1 MDGRQSFCG
10 LFLNSGI
17 MARTLPQPVAS
28 PDPLALDLAALG
40 ALVRNRRA
48 QSQMRIDD
56 AADMLGV
63 SKDVLSRLENGRA
76 VSLDKLFKVL
86 DGFGLN
92 LLVVPKRDVLV
103 ARKALHEH
111 MAAQAVPPGSQEGA

>member
-1 MDGRQSFCG
+1 
-10 LFLNSGI
+10 
-17 MARTLPQPVAS
+17 MARTLPHPIAA
-28 PDPLALDLAALG
+28 PDPLAHDLAALG

-63 SKDVLSRLENGRA
+63 SKDVLSRLEIGRA
-76 VSLDKLFKVL
+76 VGLDKLFKVL
-86 DGFGLN
+86 DGLGLN

>member
-1 MDGRQSFCG
+1 
-10 LFLNSGI
+10 
-17 MARTLPQPVAS
+17 MARTLPRPIAT

-40 ALVRNRRA
+40 ALIRNRRA
-48 QSQMRIDD
+48 QNQMRIDD

-86 DGFGLN
+86 DGLGLN
-92 LLVVPKRDVLV
+92 LLVVPKREVPA
-103 ARKALHEH
+103 ARKALHEY
-111 MAAQAVPPGSQEGA
+111 MASQANPAGSQEVA

>member
-1 MDGRQSFCG
+1 
-10 LFLNSGI
+10 
-17 MARTLPQPVAS
+17 MARTLPRPIAS
-28 PDPLALDLAALG
+28 PDPLAQDLAALG

-48 QSQMRIDD
+48 QNQMRIDD

-86 DGFGLN
+86 DGLGLN
-92 LLVVPKRDVLV
+92 LLVVPKREVPV
-103 ARKALHEH
+103 ARKALHEL
-111 MAAQAVPPGSQEGA
+111 AEPTVPAGSREGA

>member
-1 MDGRQSFCG
+1 
-10 LFLNSGI
+10 
-17 MARTLPQPVAS
+17 MARTLPRPIAS
-28 PDPLALDLAALG
+28 PDPLAQDLAALG

-48 QSQMRIDD
+48 QNQMRIDD

-86 DGFGLN
+86 DGLGLN
-92 LLVVPKRDVLV
+92 LLVVPKRDVPV
-103 ARKALHEH
+103 ARKALHEL
-111 MAAQAVPPGSQEGA
+111 AEPTVLAGSREGA

>member
-1 MDGRQSFCG
+1 M
-10 LFLNSGI
+10 
-17 MARTLPQPVAS
+17 
-28 PDPLALDLAALG
+28 G

-48 QSQMRIDD
+48 QNQMRIDD

-86 DGFGLN
+86 DGLGLN
-92 LLVVPKRDVLV
+92 LLVVPKREVPV
-103 ARKALHEH
+103 ARKALHEL
-111 MAAQAVPPGSQEGA
+111 AEATVPAGSREGA

>member
-1 MDGRQSFCG
+1 
-10 LFLNSGI
+10 
-17 MARTLPQPVAS
+17 MARTLPQPIAT
-28 PDPLALDLAALG
+28 PDPLALNLAALG

-48 QSQMRIDD
+48 QNQMRIDD

-92 LLVVPKRDVLV
+92 LFVVPKRDVPV
-103 ARKALHEH
+103 VRSALRDHATGH
-111 MAAQAVPPGSQEGA
+111 PTPPGSSRPNERAR

>member
-1 MDGRQSFCG
+1 
-10 LFLNSGI
+10 
-17 MARTLPQPVAS
+17 MARTLPQPIAT
-28 PDPLALDLAALG
+28 PDPLASDLVALG

-48 QSQMRIDD
+48 QTQMRIDD

-92 LLVVPKRDVLV
+92 LLVVQKRDVQT
-103 ARKALHEH
+103 ARNVLRD
-111 MAAQAVPPGSQEGA
+111 QATVRAGSSEGAG

>member
-1 MDGRQSFCG
+1 
-10 LFLNSGI
+10 
-17 MARTLPQPVAS
+17 MARTLPRPIAT

-48 QSQMRIDD
+48 QNQMRIDD

-86 DGFGLN
+86 DGLGLN
-92 LLVVPKRDVLV
+92 LLVVPKREVPV
-103 ARKALHEH
+103 ARKALYEH
-111 MAAQAVPPGSQEGA
+111 MASQAIPAGSQELA

>member
-1 MDGRQSFCG
+1 
-10 LFLNSGI
+10 
-17 MARTLPQPVAS
+17 MARTLPHPIAT
-28 PDPLALDLAALG
+28 PDPLALDLATLG

-48 QSQMRIDD
+48 QSRMRIDD

-92 LLVVPKRDVLV
+92 LLVVPKREVPV

-111 MAAQAVPPGSQEGA
+111 MAAQAVLAEPGEGV

>member
-1 MDGRQSFCG
+1 
-10 LFLNSGI
+10 
-17 MARTLPQPVAS
+17 MARTLPQPVAI

-48 QSQMRIDD
+48 QNQMRIDD

-92 LLVVPKRDVLV
+92 LLVVPKRDVQV
-103 ARKALHEH
+103 ARDCARD
-111 MAAQAVPPGSQEGA
+111 QR

>member
-1 MDGRQSFCG
+1 
-10 LFLNSGI
+10 
-17 MARTLPQPVAS
+17 MARTLPRPVAT
-28 PDPLALDLAALG
+28 PDPLALDLATLG

-48 QSQMRIDD
+48 QNHMRIDD

-76 VSLDKLFKVL
+76 VGLDKLFKIL

-92 LLVVPKRDVLV
+92 LLVVPKREVPV
-103 ARKALHEH
+103 ARNALRDHATAR
-111 MAAQAVPPGSQEGA
+111 AAALEPHGARDVARDQR

>member
-1 MDGRQSFCG
+1 
-10 LFLNSGI
+10 
-17 MARTLPQPVAS
+17 MARTLPQPVAT
-28 PDPLALDLAALG
+28 PDPLAPTLAALG

-48 QSQMRIDD
+48 QNQMRIDD

-92 LLVVPKRDVLV
+92 LLVVPKRDVQV
-103 ARKALHEH
+103 ARNAVRDHATVR
-111 MAAQAVPPGSQEGA
+111 AASPGSSGSPEGA

>member
-1 MDGRQSFCG
+1 
-10 LFLNSGI
+10 
-17 MARTLPQPVAS
+17 MARTLPRPIAS
-28 PDPLALDLAALG
+28 PDPLAQDLAALG

-48 QSQMRIDD
+48 QNQMRIDD

-86 DGFGLN
+86 DGLGLN
-92 LLVVPKRDVLV
+92 LLVVPKREVPV
-103 ARKALHEH
+103 ARKALHDLAEPT
-111 MAAQAVPPGSQEGA
+111 VPAESREGA